1 MHAHSP
7 ARVPGR
13 VRLWS
18 LSEDVLVE
26 VGPDGDHLVAFT
38 QWGEIRVDDAS
49 QPVRESLQRM
59 CLGPVAVD
67 NLPMI
72 GDSRQPWRNGHGGV
86 LSNVA
91 GRDPESWSRIRPVLE
106 RLGNCVVQS
115 LGLDDKSGPALSV
128 VPVSRQARFWQPPVV
143 DPHRPIRLSR
153 FVAVRASGGEM
164 VLESPIARHRVVLHR
179 PLPCW
184 VASSLDTPTTVAA
197 VAEQLAVAVPVLADI
212 VGYLVGSGMVLVGD
226 PDQPEHFAEDTDAD
240 LIPWSHHDLQFHG
253 HSRLGRPGSHSG
265 AVFPYVDR
273 LPAAPVVKPPPDG
286 PRVQLHRPTIAELA
300 ERDLSLTEAIETRRT
315 YRDWSERP
323 LTAEQ
328 VGELLFRVARIRWTK
343 LASAAGGATYAI
355 SDRPYPSIADLYEL
369 ELYLSIDRCTG
380 LRRGSHHY
388 DPRRHSLT
396 LINDSE
402 RDLADILDM
411 AQVAAGSTQR
421 PAVLI
426 TVTTRIARLSW
437 MYSGIAYSSTLRH
450 VGALQQT
457 LHLVATAM
465 GLASSALAV
474 SDGAAADEA
483 LRLEWPKEVSVGEFI
498 VGARQ

>member
-1 MHAHSP
+1 MHFHP
-7 ARVPGR
+7 TTRVPGR
-13 VRLWS
+13 VPLWS

-26 VGPDGDHLVAFT
+26 IGPGGDHLVAFT
-38 QWGEIRVDDAS
+38 QWGEIRLDDAS
-49 QPVRESLQRM
+49 PPVRESLQRM

-67 NLPMI
+67 NLPMV
-72 GDSRQPWRNGHGGV
+72 GDGHQPWRDSCGDSGE
-86 LSNVA
+86 
-91 GRDPESWSRIRPVLE
+91 PWSRISQVLE
-106 RLGNCVVQS
+106 RLGSCVVQS
-115 LGLDDKSGPALSV
+115 LGLDDKSGPVLSV
-128 VPVSRQARFWQPPVV
+128 VPVSRQAVFWLPPEV
-143 DPHRPIRLSR
+143 DPSQPIRLSR
-153 FVAVRASGGEM
+153 FVAVRAVDGEM
-164 VLESPIARHRVVLHR
+164 VLESPVSQYRVVLHQ
-179 PLPCW
+179 PLAGW
-184 VASSLDTPTTVAA
+184 VTSTLNNPTTIAALAAQLHVA
-197 VAEQLAVAVPVLADI
+197 QPVLADI
-212 VGYLVGSGMVLVGD
+212 VAYLVGGGMVLVGG
-226 PDQPEHFAEDTDAD
+226 DQEPPSFAEDGDPD

-253 HSRLGRPGSHSG
+253 HSRLGRWNGPAG
-265 AVFPYVDR
+265 AVYPYLDR
-273 LPAAPVVKPPPDG
+273 MPAAPVVKPPPAG
-286 PRVQLHRPTIAELA
+286 PRVQLYRPTIAGLA
-300 ERDLSLTEAIETRRT
+300 DSDLSLTEAIETRRT
-315 YRDWSERP
+315 YRDWSERS

-369 ELYLSIDRCTG
+369 ELYLSVDRCTG
-380 LRRGSHHY
+380 LRRGSHYY
-388 DPRRHSLT
+388 DPRGHALT

-402 RDLADILDM
+402 RDLSEMLDTAM
-411 AQVAAGSTQR
+411 VAAGSTRR
-421 PAVLI
+421 PALLI

-483 LRLEWPKEVSVGEFI
+483 LRLDWPKEVSVGEFI